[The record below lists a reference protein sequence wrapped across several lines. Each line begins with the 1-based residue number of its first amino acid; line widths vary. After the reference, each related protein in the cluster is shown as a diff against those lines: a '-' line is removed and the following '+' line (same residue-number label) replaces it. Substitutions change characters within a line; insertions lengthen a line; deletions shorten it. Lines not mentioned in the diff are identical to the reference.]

1 LRFFFPKNIAA
12 GPFRATSAA
21 HVSDNVIARVRSQI
35 KMRARAIPCIAA
47 GMAETPDKAP
57 KTEPRT
63 EQRIAKLLAR
73 AGIASRREIERMIAD
88 GRIAVDGNVIDTPA
102 TLLRSLHGVAVDGQ
116 PVAAPPPAQLFLYHK
131 PPGLLVTEY
140 DPGGRPTIY
149 DQLPADL
156 PRLVPVGRLDLAT
169 EGLLLLTTDGGLK
182 RQLELPATG
191 VERAYRARTYGEISQ
206 TRLEE
211 LIEGIE
217 IEGIRYGPIDA
228 NLERRTGA
236 NVWIEMILTEG
247 KNREVR
253 RVLEHLGLQVSRLI
267 RTRYGP
273 FLLGDLKPGE
283 VGEVRQH
290 DLVAFRRTL
299 DKPGERGEPIKVD
312 ARIAGGRSRAVP
324 AARSADAPARDR
336 PARPRDGSPAPS
348 PRPTGDRPPRSFRPG
363 AAPGASMNEQ
373 RPRPARDAV
382 RPARA
387 DDRPQ
392 RPSRSGASSAAPGQR
407 PRPDR
412 AGARPERARSAP
424 GTGGRANDREQR
436 RPNAES
442 TDRRTPRPTGGRTDR
457 AQFAPATGGRAND
470 REQHRPGADTPD
482 RWPPRPNGARPDRL
496 ERNRDQAGPARA
508 PGARPARAPGK
519 PPASPRPGGGRGP
532 GKR

>member
-1 LRFFFPKNIAA
+1 
-12 GPFRATSAA
+12 
-21 HVSDNVIARVRSQI
+21 
-35 KMRARAIPCIAA
+35 
-47 GMAETPDKAP
+47 MAEEP
-57 KTEPRT
+57 KSEPKS

-88 GRIAVDGNVIDTPA
+88 GRITLDGKVLDTPA

-131 PPGLLVTEY
+131 PPGLLVTEH
-140 DPGGRPTIY
+140 DPAGRPIIY
-149 DQLPADL
+149 DKLPTDL

-206 TRLEE
+206 ERLEE

-217 IEGIRYGPIDA
+217 IDGIRYGPIDA

-236 NVWIEMILTEG
+236 NVWIELILTEG

-283 VGEVRQH
+283 IGEVRQH
-290 DLVAFRRTL
+290 DLVAFRKTL
-299 DKPGERGEPIKVD
+299 GKPAASAETITVD
-312 ARIAGGRSRAVP
+312 ARVAGGRTRSSPAKEPSVEVTRP
-324 AARSADAPARDR
+324 TAARRAHPPRASLGEGDRSPKASGGGANAPRDVRRPGRPNPRRDEPDQRPSYDQRARAPRDAAR
-336 PARPRDGSPAPS
+336 PARPTRLDDQRARPSRDAARPARSARSDDRPERATRAGAPS
-348 PRPTGDRPPRSFRPG
+348 GRTSDQRARPARPTRPPRADRT
-363 AAPGASMNEQ
+363 
-373 RPRPARDAV
+373 
-382 RPARA
+382 

-392 RPSRSGASSAAPGQR
+392 RPFRTAPNDTGSERRGRSDRDA

-412 AGARPERARSAP
+412 DTAFGPRARSDDRARPPRPTDGDARRRTPDGRPARSAP
-424 GTGGRANDREQR
+424 G
-436 RPNAES
+436 RP
-442 TDRRTPRPTGGRTDR
+442 
-457 AQFAPATGGRAND
+457 
-470 REQHRPGADTPD
+470 DTLRD
-482 RWPPRPNGARPDRL
+482 RPDR
-496 ERNRDQAGPARA
+496 NPS
-508 PGARPARAPGK
+508 ARAPGK
-519 PPASPRPGGGRGP
+519 PPNSPRPGGRGP
-532 GKR
+532 SKR